1 MRDKHNCP
9 NCGAAVVF
17 EDNKCPYCGTPYYDL
32 SCMPADR
39 PFFMRIDMSPFGN
52 GSILA
57 KVMLRNAT
65 LRAEMDALPEIDL
78 ELVCLSTA
86 RN

>member
-17 EDNKCPYCGTPYYDL
+17 EDYKCPYCGTPYYDL
-32 SCMPADR
+32 SCMPTDR
-39 PFFMRIDMSPFGN
+39 PFFMRIVPSPFGK

-57 KVMLRNAT
+57 RVVLQNVT
-65 LRAEMDALPEIDL
+65 LHAEVDALPEINF
-78 ELVCLSTA
+78 ELVCLPIA
-86 RN
+86 QN